1 MKGIRSVRLEHFR
14 GVREGGVD
22 GLVDVNIL
30 VGRNNSG
37 KTTIAEAL
45 CYWAGAEVA
54 DATGQQR
61 RSRWERARSSD
72 TVALFQFL
80 SYRGDTTLRPII
92 EATFDGTGEAIEHS
106 WQHLSL
112 RTVGL
117 DRPDYK
123 SGLTPFFP
131 QDLLRRDIERQLWP
145 AILQSRADKLLAA
158 ELSKIFR
165 INLEGVQL
173 LPDGRAMLL
182 FPDYGLPI
190 DTQGDGA
197 RGVFRCLTVL
207 ATMKDTMFILEEPE
221 CHQHPGSLGRFAEAV
236 CSMAA
241 KRSVQLLLTTHS
253 LECVRAFLVGAEL
266 AGTTAKLFNL
276 ELNDGVL
283 KARDV
288 SAAAA
293 KGLDASGVDL
303 RELDLYA

>member
-30 VGRNNSG
+30 GGRNNSG
-37 KTTIAEAL
+37 KTTVAEAL
-45 CYWAGAEVA
+45 CYWAGPDAA
-54 DATGQQR
+54 DATGYQR
-61 RSRWERARSSD
+61 HHRWIQARSSD
-72 TVALFQFL
+72 TAAQLQFL
-80 SYRGDTTLRPII
+80 SYRGDTTLWPVV
-92 EATFDGTGEAIEHS
+92 EATFEESRTFAAWS
-106 WQHLSL
+106 WGQLCL
-112 RTVGL
+112 NTVG
-117 DRPDYK
+117 DEPTGYK

-131 QDLLRRDIERQLWP
+131 QDLLRRDFEGRLWP

-158 ELSKIFR
+158 ELSKIFG

-182 FPDYGLPI
+182 FPDHGLPI

-197 RGVFRCLTVL
+197 RAVFRCLTVL
-207 ATMKDTMFILEEPE
+207 VTMKDTMFILEEPE
-221 CHQHPGSLGRFAEAV
+221 CHQHPGSLGRYAEAV

-253 LECVRAFLVGAEL
+253 LECVRAFLAGAEQ